1 MAVVLGVMILVHEF
15 GHFALAKLLGV
26 RVEQFALGFGKRV
39 VGFRRGE
46 TEYRINILPLGGY
59 VKMAG
64 ENPAETRS
72 GDPGEFTSHPRWHR
86 FLIAVAGPAMNVVLA
101 VVLLTVVF
109 MVHYAHPIYLEQPA
123 VIGWVLEKSAGER
136 AGLKVGDRI
145 TRIENI
151 QNPTWEDAI
160 AKLMLNPGLPVSLA
174 VQRGPEIL
182 DLTVTPDKTD
192 PEQFDNAGLL
202 PDEPLII
209 TQLEQN
215 MPALQ
220 AGVRN
225 GDEVVAINGTA
236 VHSMYAVVRVLQ
248 DNGGRPLQMQLLRAG
263 QRFDVQMTP
272 VFDRQ
277 RQVFRIGFQSNPVR
291 VDRLPFDKAI
301 AHSLRTNRKDS
312 LLILELVEKMVER
325 KVSMKQVAG
334 PIGIGVVAGEAAEQG
349 LIPLTRLAALIS
361 LNLGIFN
368 LLPIPIMDGGLVLL
382 LVVESIMRHDISQQ
396 VKERIYQAAFV
407 FLILFGVIV
416 IYNDLMRTLPGL
428 ASRLP

>member
-1 MAVVLGVMILVHEF
+1 
-15 GHFALAKLLGV
+15 
-26 RVEQFALGFGKRV
+26 
-39 VGFRRGE
+39 
-46 TEYRINILPLGGY
+46 
-59 VKMAG
+59 
-64 ENPAETRS
+64 
-72 GDPGEFTSHPRWHR
+72 
-86 FLIAVAGPAMNVVLA
+86 
-101 VVLLTVVF
+101 
-109 MVHYAHPIYLEQPA
+109 
-123 VIGWVLEKSAGER
+123 
-136 AGLKVGDRI
+136 
-145 TRIENI
+145 
-151 QNPTWEDAI
+151 
-160 AKLMLNPGLPVSLA
+160 
-174 VQRGPEIL
+174 
-182 DLTVTPDKTD
+182 
-192 PEQFDNAGLL
+192 
-202 PDEPLII
+202 
-209 TQLEQN
+209 
-215 MPALQ
+215 
-220 AGVRN
+220 
-225 GDEVVAINGTA
+225 
-236 VHSMYAVVRVLQ
+236 
-248 DNGGRPLQMQLLRAG
+248 
-263 QRFDVQMTP
+263 
-272 VFDRQ
+272 
-277 RQVFRIGFQSNPVR
+277 VR